1 MFNNHARCR
10 CDQGSARSAPGAFW
24 RLLPALLL
32 GLGLGLS
39 AGAWGQDAQ
48 PRLLQVCI
56 ADEEVPPYTSMRQ
69 PEALGQ
75 TALREAAGRQGW
87 QVQFSIRPWRRCLAD
102 TGSGHFQAILPISPT
117 AVNRPR
123 LKFPEQAG
131 QVDFALM
138 LGEMRVLVMRQQ
150 GSSAEW
156 DGQRFSGLTGPVL
169 YLGGL
174 SVLDAF
180 FANSGQ
186 ASDSNAKTALSM
198 GRMLLA
204 QRSNVAVDLE
214 DRVLNLLAQDEFR
227 GRLEVLP
234 RPLLNAP
241 VFLAVSPSLYAESP
255 QAVEQ
260 LWRDMAKLFRAAIE
274 QHAKSR

>member
-1 MFNNHARCR
+1 MFNNHARYR
-10 CDQGSARSAPGAFW
+10 CDQGSARSAPSAFW

-32 GLGLGLS
+32 GLGLS
-39 AGAWGQDAQ
+39 AGAWGQGVQ
-48 PRLLQVCI
+48 PPLQVCI
-56 ADEEVPPYTSMRQ
+56 ADEEVPPYTSMHQ

-102 TGSGHFQAILPISPT
+102 TASGHFQAILPVSPS

-123 LKFPEQAG
+123 LKFPELAG

-138 LGEMRVLVMRQQ
+138 LGEMRVLVMRPQ

-174 SVLDAF
+174 SVLDVF

-186 ASDSNAKTALSM
+186 ASDSNARNALSM

-214 DRVLNLLAQDEFR
+214 DRVLNLLTQDEFR
-227 GRLEVLP
+227 DRLEVLP
-234 RPLLNAP
+234 RPLLSAP
-241 VFLAVSPSLYAESP
+241 VFLGISPRLYAESP

-260 LWRDMAKLFRAAIE
+260 LWRDMAETFHAAIE
-274 QHAKSR
+274 QRAKSR